1 MAPKSKRGKAAA
13 AAKAADAKAKKAGPN
28 TIEEAVVKVSDR
40 SVTGNNASRP
50 GSNDI
55 KFVNF
60 SLSYF
65 GEVRDILLYLFFYSS
80 TLVYFKVF
88 RSVLA

>member
-13 AAKAADAKAKKAGPN
+13 AAKADAAKAKKAGPN
-28 TIEEAVVKVSDR
+28 TITEAVVKVSDR

-65 GEVRDILLYLFFYSS
+65 GEVCHRHA
-80 TLVYFKVF
+80 
-88 RSVLA
+88 VLALLEIASLAQCIVC